1 MEIDIE
7 KTNEMTLYAF
17 GASEVIEYY
26 GKIYYIIGEWEPHF
40 LSYKEEYQDNMFLV
54 DLSNGNLVLFHKNT
68 KVRPVQAKL
77 TCKIMH

>member
-1 MEIDIE
+1 METVIE
-7 KTNEMTLYAF
+7 KTNEMLLYTF
-17 GASEVIEYY
+17 SPSEVIEYY
-26 GKIYYIIGEWEPHF
+26 GKIYYIIGEWEPNF

>member
-26 GKIYYIIGEWEPHF
+26 GKIYYIIGDGEHHF

-77 TCKIMH
+77 TCKIIH